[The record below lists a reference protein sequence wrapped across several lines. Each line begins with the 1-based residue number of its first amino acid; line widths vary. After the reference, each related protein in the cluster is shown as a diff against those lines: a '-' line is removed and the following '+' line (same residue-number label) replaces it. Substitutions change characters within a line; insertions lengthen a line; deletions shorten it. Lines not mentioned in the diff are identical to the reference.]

1 MILIG
6 VLTGRHGVCVVCFIL
21 VVDVSVYVCVW
32 VTVSVFVCVW
42 VTVSVYVDVWV
53 TAFKVFAVILTTL
66 FAFDTTVNGIVD
78 ILDLFIFII
87 SKL

>member
-21 VVDVSVYVCVW
+21 VVDVSVY
-32 VTVSVFVCVW
+32 VCVW